1 MKNFE
6 LLPGEESVKETGGDC
21 WEIPGS
27 LRKQVPGKYVFT
39 NRRIIFVG
47 NGVIEK
53 LRVRFEI
60 PYSEIQ
66 SVNPYRVVLFS
77 TGILIRMKNGDSYRL
92 SLRKRDLYITMI
104 QNYMKETV
112 RDGSV

>member
-21 WEIPGS
+21 WQTPETFRS
-27 LRKQVPGKYVFT
+27 QVPGKYLFT
-39 NRRIIFVG
+39 NQRIIFVG

-66 SVNPYRVVLFS
+66 SVTPYRVVFFG

-92 SLRKRDLYITMI
+92 SLRKRDQYIAMI
-104 QNYMKETV
+104 QNYMEGTV
-112 RDGSV
+112 

>member
-1 MKNFE
+1 MKNYE
-6 LLPGEESVKETGGDC
+6 LLPGEESVKEAGGDC
-21 WEIPGS
+21 WETPGS
-27 LRKQVPGKYVFT
+27 LRNQVPGKYMFT

-66 SVNPYRVVLFS
+66 SVTPYRVVFFS

-92 SLRKRDLYITMI
+92 SLRKRDQYIAMI
-104 QNYMKETV
+104 RNYMDMV
-112 RDGSV
+112 

>member
-6 LLPGEESVKETGGDC
+6 LLPGEEPVKETGGDC
-21 WEIPGS
+21 WQTPEMFRS
-27 LRKQVPGKYVFT
+27 QVPGKYLFT
-39 NRRIIFVG
+39 NQRIIFIG

-66 SVNPYRVVLFS
+66 SVTPYRVVFFS
-77 TGILIRMKNGDSYRL
+77 TGILIRIKNGDSYRL
-92 SLRKRDLYITMI
+92 SLRKRDQYIAMI
-104 QNYMKETV
+104 QNYMEGTV
-112 RDGSV
+112 